1 MIYSYH
7 NMSDQDR
14 KDELKAEEYYER
26 KSTTDNNKSDLSP
39 SSSPRTKGIKD
50 KIVGKISSTTISST
64 TTGKSQEEN
73 NVNLSESARVSNNV
87 RTVTLGLF
95 ALIGF
100 IILVFAVFTASI
112 GAQLNQVQFA
122 NSVFIAAI
130 VGAFTL
136 VGVIVYQ
143 IHGSNGR

>member
-1 MIYSYH
+1 
-7 NMSDQDR
+7 MSDQER

-50 KIVGKISSTTISST
+50 KIVGKITTM
-64 TTGKSQEEN
+64 GKSQEEN

-87 RTVTLGLF
+87 RTVILGLF
-95 ALIGF
+95 ILIGF
-100 IILVFAVFTASI
+100 IILVFALFTASI

-143 IHGSNGR
+143 IRGSNGR

>member
-1 MIYSYH
+1 
-7 NMSDQDR
+7 MSDQER
-14 KDELKAEEYYER
+14 NEENRVKGYYED
-26 KSTTDNNKSDLSP
+26 TTNTNNNKSSQDEGL
-39 SSSPRTKGIKD
+39 KD
-50 KIVGKISSTTISST
+50 KIVGKISSTM
-64 TTGKSQEEN
+64 GKSKEGN
-73 NVNLSESARVSNNV
+73 SVALSESARVSNNV
-87 RTVTLGLF
+87 RTVILGLF

-100 IILVFAVFTASI
+100 IILVFAVFTASV

-143 IHGSNGR
+143 IRGGNGSSKEQL

>member
-1 MIYSYH
+1 
-7 NMSDQDR
+7 MSDQER

-50 KIVGKISSTTISST
+50 KIVGKITTM
-64 TTGKSQEEN
+64 GKSQEEN

-87 RTVTLGLF
+87 RTVILGLF
-95 ALIGF
+95 ILIGF

-143 IHGSNGR
+143 IRGSNGR

>member
-1 MIYSYH
+1 
-7 NMSDQDR
+7 MSDQER

-26 KSTTDNNKSDLSP
+26 KFTTDNNESDLSP
-39 SSSPRTKGIKD
+39 SSSPSSPPRTKGIKD
-50 KIVGKISSTTISST
+50 KIVGKISS

-87 RTVTLGLF
+87 RTVILGLF
-95 ALIGF
+95 TLIGF

-143 IHGSNGR
+143 IRGSNGR

>member
-1 MIYSYH
+1 
-7 NMSDQDR
+7 MSDQER
-14 KDELKAEEYYER
+14 KDEFKAEEYYEP
-26 KSTTDNNKSDLSP
+26 KSTTDDNKSDSSP

-50 KIVGKISSTTISST
+50 KIVGKISST

-87 RTVTLGLF
+87 RTVILGLF

-112 GAQLNQVQFA
+112 GAQLDQVQFA

-136 VGVIVYQ
+136 AGVIVYR
-143 IHGSNGR
+143 IRGSN

>member
-1 MIYSYH
+1 
-7 NMSDQDR
+7 MSDQER
-14 KDELKAEEYYER
+14 NEENRVKGYYDDTT
-26 KSTTDNNKSDLSP
+26 STNNNKSSQDEGL
-39 SSSPRTKGIKD
+39 KD
-50 KIVGKISSTTISST
+50 KIVGKISSTMSKSKEGSS
-64 TTGKSQEEN
+64 
-73 NVNLSESARVSNNV
+73 VALSESARVSNNV
-87 RTVTLGLF
+87 RTVILGLF

-100 IILVFAVFTASI
+100 IILVFAVFTASV

-143 IHGSNGR
+143 IRGGSGNSKEQV

>member
-1 MIYSYH
+1 
-7 NMSDQDR
+7 MSDQ
-14 KDELKAEEYYER
+14 ER
-26 KSTTDNNKSDLSP
+26 NESD
-39 SSSPRTKGIKD
+39 SSSLARNNGIKD
-50 KIVGKISSTTISST
+50 KIVSKISSTI
-64 TTGKSQEEN
+64 GKSQEYN

-87 RTVTLGLF
+87 KTVILALF

-100 IILVFAVFTASI
+100 IILVFAVFTASV
-112 GAQLNQVQFA
+112 GAQLDQVQFA

-143 IHGSNGR
+143 IRGGSGR

>member
-1 MIYSYH
+1 
-7 NMSDQDR
+7 MSDQER
-14 KDELKAEEYYER
+14 KDELNPEEYYEP
-26 KSTTDNNKSDLSP
+26 KSTTDYNKSD
-39 SSSPRTKGIKD
+39 SSSLSKTKGIKD
-50 KIVGKISSTTISST
+50 KIVGKIS
-64 TTGKSQEEN
+64 GKSQEEN

-87 RTVTLGLF
+87 RTVILGLF

-100 IILVFAVFTASI
+100 IILVFAVFTASV
-112 GAQLNQVQFA
+112 GAQLDQVQFV

-143 IHGSNGR
+143 IRGSNGK

>member
-1 MIYSYH
+1 
-7 NMSDQDR
+7 MSDQER
-14 KDELKAEEYYER
+14 NEENKVKGYYEPTNTNDK
-26 KSTTDNNKSDLSP
+26 KSSQNEGL
-39 SSSPRTKGIKD
+39 KD
-50 KIVGKISSTTISST
+50 KIVGKISSTM
-64 TTGKSQEEN
+64 GKSKEGN
-73 NVNLSESARVSNNV
+73 SVALSESARVSNNV
-87 RTVTLGLF
+87 RTVILGLF

-100 IILVFAVFTASI
+100 IILVFAVFTASV

-143 IHGSNGR
+143 IRGGNGSSKEQV

>member
-1 MIYSYH
+1 MG
-7 NMSDQDR
+7 DQER
-14 KDELKAEEYYER
+14 NDEFKAEEYYER

-50 KIVGKISSTTISST
+50 KIVGKISSTT
-64 TTGKSQEEN
+64 TGKSQEEN

-87 RTVTLGLF
+87 RTVILGLF

-112 GAQLNQVQFA
+112 GAQLDQVQFA

-143 IHGSNGR
+143 IRGGNGRQ

>member
-1 MIYSYH
+1 
-7 NMSDQDR
+7 MSDQER
-14 KDELKAEEYYER
+14 KDELNPEEYYEH
-26 KSTTDNNKSDLSP
+26 KSNTDNNKSD
-39 SSSPRTKGIKD
+39 SSSLSKTKGIKD
-50 KIVGKISSTTISST
+50 KIVGKIS
-64 TTGKSQEEN
+64 GKPQEGY

-100 IILVFAVFTASI
+100 IILVFAVFTASV
-112 GAQLNQVQFA
+112 GAQLDQVQFV

-143 IHGSNGR
+143 IRGSKE

>member
-1 MIYSYH
+1 
-7 NMSDQDR
+7 MSDQ
-14 KDELKAEEYYER
+14 ER
-26 KSTTDNNKSDLSP
+26 KEENRVKSYYDDTTNTNNKSDSLP
-39 SSSPRTKGIKD
+39 SSQNKGIKD
-50 KIVGKISSTTISST
+50 KIVGKISSTTI
-64 TTGKSQEEN
+64 GKSKEDN
-73 NVNLSESARVSNNV
+73 GVALSESARVSNNV
-87 RTVTLGLF
+87 RTVILSLF

-100 IILVFAVFTASI
+100 IILVFAVFTASV

-143 IHGSNGR
+143 IRGGN

>member
-1 MIYSYH
+1 
-7 NMSDQDR
+7 MSDQ
-14 KDELKAEEYYER
+14 ER
-26 KSTTDNNKSDLSP
+26 KESD
-39 SSSPRTKGIKD
+39 SSSSLARNNGIKD
-50 KIVGKISSTTISST
+50 KIVSKISSTMGIT
-64 TTGKSQEEN
+64 QEDD

-87 RTVTLGLF
+87 RTVILALF

-112 GAQLNQVQFA
+112 GAQLDQVQFA

-143 IHGSNGR
+143 IRGGGK

>member
-1 MIYSYH
+1 M
-7 NMSDQDR
+7 NDQGR
-14 KDELKAEEYYER
+14 EEDELKAKENYKP
-26 KSTTDNNKSDLSP
+26 KSTTDNNKSDSSP

-50 KIVGKISSTTISST
+50 KIVGKISSMTM
-64 TTGKSQEEN
+64 GKSQEEN
-73 NVNLSESARVSNNV
+73 NVNLSESTRVSNK
-87 RTVTLGLF
+87 TVILGLF

-100 IILVFAVFTASI
+100 IILAFAVFTASL
-112 GAQLNQVQFA
+112 GAQLDQVQFA

-143 IHGSNGR
+143 IRGSNGR

>member
-1 MIYSYH
+1 
-7 NMSDQDR
+7 MSDQER
-14 KDELKAEEYYER
+14 KDEFKAEEYYER
-26 KSTTDNNKSDLSP
+26 RSTTDNNKSDSSP
-39 SSSPRTKGIKD
+39 ASSPRTRGIKD
-50 KIVGKISSTTISST
+50 KIVGKISSTTM
-64 TTGKSQEEN
+64 GKSQEET

-87 RTVTLGLF
+87 RTVILGLF

-112 GAQLNQVQFA
+112 GAQLDQVQFA

-136 VGVIVYQ
+136 VGVIMYQ
-143 IHGSNGR
+143 IRGGNGR

>member
-1 MIYSYH
+1 
-7 NMSDQDR
+7 MSDQER
-14 KDELKAEEYYER
+14 NEENRVKGYYED
-26 KSTTDNNKSDLSP
+26 TTNTNNNKSSQDEGL
-39 SSSPRTKGIKD
+39 KD
-50 KIVGKISSTTISST
+50 KIVGKISSMTM
-64 TTGKSQEEN
+64 GKSQEEN
-73 NVNLSESARVSNNV
+73 SVNLSESARVSNNV
-87 RTVTLGLF
+87 RTVILGLF

-100 IILVFAVFTASI
+100 IILVFAVFTASV

-143 IHGSNGR
+143 IRGGNGK

>member
-1 MIYSYH
+1 
-7 NMSDQDR
+7 MSDQER
-14 KDELKAEEYYER
+14 NEENRVKGYYED
-26 KSTTDNNKSDLSP
+26 TTNANNNSQDEGL
-39 SSSPRTKGIKD
+39 KD
-50 KIVGKISSTTISST
+50 KIVGKISSTM
-64 TTGKSQEEN
+64 GKSNEGN
-73 NVNLSESARVSNNV
+73 SVALSESARISNNV
-87 RTVTLGLF
+87 RSVILGLF

-100 IILVFAVFTASI
+100 IILVFAVFTASV

-143 IHGSNGR
+143 IRGGNGR

>member
-1 MIYSYH
+1 
-7 NMSDQDR
+7 MSDQER
-14 KDELKAEEYYER
+14 TEENKVKGYYEPTNTN
-26 KSTTDNNKSDLSP
+26 KNKSSQNEGL
-39 SSSPRTKGIKD
+39 KD
-50 KIVGKISSTTISST
+50 KIVGKISSTM
-64 TTGKSQEEN
+64 GKSKEGDS
-73 NVNLSESARVSNNV
+73 VPLSESARVSNNV
-87 RTVTLGLF
+87 RTVILGLF

-100 IILVFAVFTASI
+100 IILVFAVFTASV

-143 IHGSNGR
+143 IRGGNGSSKEQA

>member
-1 MIYSYH
+1 
-7 NMSDQDR
+7 MSDQER
-14 KDELKAEEYYER
+14 KDEFKAEEYYEP
-26 KSTTDNNKSDLSP
+26 KSTTDDNKFDSSP

-50 KIVGKISSTTISST
+50 KIVGKISST

-87 RTVTLGLF
+87 RTVILGLF

-112 GAQLNQVQFA
+112 GAQLDQVQFA

-136 VGVIVYQ
+136 AGVIVYR
-143 IHGSNGR
+143 IRGSN